1 MTDAAVL
8 GGKVASPLEVLG
20 LSAGYARGDPVVRDI
35 NFALTRGSMT
45 ALIGPNGAGKS
56 TLLRALLGLVP
67 FVEST
72 RVSFFGEVFDAVRP
86 RVAYVPQRAQIDW
99 DFPASAFD
107 VVLMGCAAR
116 VGLFGRVRQAHRD
129 AAQKALAAVGLE
141 SAANVQIG
149 ALSGGQRQRVLVA
162 RAFAQNAEILLLDE
176 PFANVDAFSETH
188 LSEAL
193 RGLCARG
200 STVLAVH
207 HDLRGVR
214 THFDQAIL
222 LRGTM
227 MAAGPVHAVMT
238 DASLSAA
245 YGLPEEPAR

>member
-1 MTDAAVL
+1 MNDAAAL
-8 GGKVASPLEVLG
+8 AGTVASPLEVLG
-20 LSAGYARGDPVVRDI
+20 LSAGYTRGDPVVRDI
-35 NFALTRGSMT
+35 SFSLVRGSMT
-45 ALIGPNGAGKS
+45 ALIGPNGGGKS

-72 RVSFFGEVFDAVRP
+72 RVAFFGEAFDAVRP

-116 VGLFGRVRQAHRD
+116 VGLFGRVSQAHRD
-129 AAQKALAAVGLE
+129 AAQTALTAVGLE

-162 RAFAQNAEILLLDE
+162 RAFAQNAQLLLLDE
-176 PFANVDAFSETH
+176 PFANVDTFSEAR

-207 HDLRGVR
+207 HNLHGVR
-214 THFDQAIL
+214 THFDEAIL
-222 LRGTM
+222 LRGTI
-227 MAAGPVHAVMT
+227 MAAGSVHAVMT
-238 DASLSAA
+238 DARLSAT
-245 YGLPEEPAR
+245 YGLTEEPAR